1 MWVSE
6 LSLGQS
12 VLGSMKS
19 KNHLWLDWI
28 LEGAIQ
34 RCCLGLKDKFVV
46 HFKSKV
52 FQRLLPE

>member
-12 VLGSMKS
+12 ALGSVKS

-28 LEGAIQ
+28 LERAMQ
-34 RCCLGLKDKFVV
+34 RCCLGLKDKSVV